1 MDHLKMAKQFLLTG
15 RDWSY
20 QEQRAEATADL
31 LSAVAAALI
40 SIAER
45 MGEPI
50 DSHPADLV
58 EIAGKLYSGCGEDI
72 EQHEIGRCP
81 LCQRPWAECDCA
93 AQNYHKALR

>member
-31 LSAVAAALI
+31 LSAIAAALI
-40 SIAER
+40 AIAER

-50 DSHPADLV
+50 DSHPADLA
-58 EIAGKLYSGCGEDI
+58 ERYSGCGEDLAM
-72 EQHEIGRCP
+72 HEAGRCP
-81 LCQRPWAECDCA
+81 LCQQPWAECECA
-93 AQNYHKALR
+93 MHDYHKALR